1 MWRDEM
7 RHAERFA
14 LNQWLSDYPQD
25 ATYDEVFKMVV
36 DGDERVA
43 VWESLAANPNYVIAD
58 VIEETKFS
66 VENMLN
72 NLSHGVALMDK
83 TEEQS
88 RAEGAME

>member
-1 MWRDEM
+1 M
-7 RHAERFA
+7 RHVERFA
-14 LNQWLSDYPQD
+14 LNQWLSDYPYD
-25 ATYDEVFKMVV
+25 ATYDEVFKMVI

-43 VWESLAANPNYVIAD
+43 VWERLEGNPNYVIAD

-66 VENMLN
+66 VEHMLD
-72 NLSHGVALMDK
+72 NLLFGVALRGK

>member
-1 MWRDEM
+1 MRM

-14 LNQWLSDYPQD
+14 LNQWLAEYPQD
-25 ATYDEVFKMVV
+25 ATYDEVFKMVI

-88 RAEGAME
+88 RAEGAMK

>member
-1 MWRDEM
+1 M

>member
-1 MWRDEM
+1 MRM

-14 LNQWLSDYPQD
+14 LNQWLAEYPQD
-25 ATYDEVFKMVV
+25 ATYDEVFKMVL
-36 DGDERVA
+36 DGDERIA
-43 VWESLAANPNYVIAD
+43 VWERLEGNPNYVIAD
-58 VIEETKFS
+58 VIEETKFA

-72 NLSHGVALMDK
+72 NLLYGVALMDK

>member
-1 MWRDEM
+1 M

-14 LNQWLSDYPQD
+14 LNQWLSDYPYD

-36 DGDERVA
+36 DGDERIA
-43 VWESLAANPNYVIAD
+43 VWERLAGNPNYVMAD
-58 VIEETKFS
+58 VIEETKFA

-72 NLSHGVALMDK
+72 NLLYGVALMDK

-88 RAEGAME
+88 RAEGAMV

>member
-1 MWRDEM
+1 M

-14 LNQWLSDYPQD
+14 LNQWLSDYPYD
-25 ATYDEVFKMVV
+25 ATYDEVFKMVI

-43 VWESLAANPNYVIAD
+43 VWEILAGNPNYVIAD

-72 NLSHGVALMDK
+72 SLLYGVALMDK

>member
-1 MWRDEM
+1 MRM

-14 LNQWLSDYPQD
+14 LNQWLSDYPYD

-36 DGDERVA
+36 DGDERIA
-43 VWESLAANPNYVIAD
+43 VWERLAGNPNYVMAD
-58 VIEETKFS
+58 VIEETKFA

-72 NLSHGVALMDK
+72 NLLYGVALMDK

-88 RAEGAME
+88 RAEGAMV